1 MDGDRGYLQSQR
13 PQLRDKCVTRIR
25 ARSRDRARSRGR
37 ARIRTSSRIS
47 AGRWLGGHTSRINA
61 KPQLAVR
68 AGYLWLPGLERAVDQ
83 LTRELPATQSAVVVV
98 VVVASIVIPVSG
110 LIVVVVAVF
119 AAVIVVEMVIIVV
132 INIVTEPHTSTSTFA
147 FIPVFSFA
155 LAAGGIIKRHR
166 LPANIRTGMS
176 VTSRW
181 CHGGGSGESASG

>member
-68 AGYLWLPGLERAVDQ
+68 AGYLWLSGLERAVDQ
-83 LTRELPATQSAVVVV
+83 LTRELPATQSAVVV

-155 LAAGGIIKRHR
+155 LAAGGIIKHHR
-166 LPANIRTGMS
+166 LPASIRTGMS
-176 VTSRW
+176 VTSR
-181 CHGGGSGESASG
+181 